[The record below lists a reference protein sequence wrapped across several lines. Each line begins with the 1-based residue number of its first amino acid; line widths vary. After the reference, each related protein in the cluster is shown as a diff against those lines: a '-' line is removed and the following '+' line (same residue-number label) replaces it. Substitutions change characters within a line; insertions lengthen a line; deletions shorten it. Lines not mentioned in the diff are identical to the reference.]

1 MTYPI
6 AKTDAEWRA
15 QLDATQF
22 AVTRQSATERAFSGK
37 YWNHWADGTYRCV
50 CCDALLFDAGTKF
63 DAGCGWPSFSAE
75 IEQGRIE
82 RITDRSHGMVRV
94 EVRCQQ
100 CGAHLGHVFD
110 DGPEPSGERYCI
122 NSASIDFRPDTP

>member
-22 AVTRQSATERAFSGK
+22 AVTRQSATERAFTGK

-50 CCDALLFDAGTKF
+50 CCDTLLFDADTKF

-82 RITDRSHGMVRV
+82 RVVDHSHGMVRV

>member
-50 CCDALLFDAGTKF
+50 CCDALLFDADTKF

-75 IEQGRIE
+75 IELGRIE
-82 RITDRSHGMVRV
+82 RVVDHSHGMVRV

>member
-22 AVTRQSATERAFSGK
+22 AVTRQSATERAFTGK

-50 CCDALLFDAGTKF
+50 CCDALLFDADTKF

-82 RITDRSHGMVRV
+82 RVVDRSHGMVRV